1 MPPTRRAKDVGG
13 NDTYGIIGIPTTVGE
28 HEVVE
33 RAGLGA
39 STKIIYPGS
48 GREDV

>member
-1 MPPTRRAKDVGG
+1 ME
-13 NDTYGIIGIPTTVGE
+13 NETYGITGIPTTVDG

-39 STKIIYPGS
+39 STKIVHPGS